1 MQFDTNLPFIFLLTL
16 SVFGT
21 KIFACLLILHVYNK
35 CGNWKK
41 YLHEIRSMYKFTHV
55 TYKIQVRYKA
65 SKLGWSH
72 ALTYKML
79 YVKEVQDLKG
89 EKHKTD
95 IQPSQPD
102 KYSVKQLGWS
112 SSHEPHQTKLKT
124 NLQSIEASR
133 YVIWICATYNKVVQM
148 NLFTKQMDKT
158 YVENK
163 HNYWGRR
170 RGG

>member
-1 MQFDTNLPFIFLLTL
+1 MQFYTNLPFIFLLTL

-21 KIFACLLILHVYNK
+21 KIFACLLILHIYKK

-41 YLHEIRSMYKFTHV
+41 YLHV

-95 IQPSQPD
+95 IQLSQPD
-102 KYSVKQLGWS
+102 KFSVKELGWS
-112 SSHEPHQTKLKT
+112 SSHEPHRTKLKT
-124 NLQSIEASR
+124 NLQSIEASG
-133 YVIWICATYNKVVQM
+133 YVIWYECVQPKKKWYKWTHLQ
-148 NLFTKQMDKT
+148 NRCTKHT
-158 YVENK
+158 
-163 HNYWGRR
+163 
-170 RGG
+170 